1 MLLTERQKDAISE
14 VINISFSRAAKS
26 LNELTNSRVI
36 ISVPK
41 IELVEIAQLDEILK
55 NYISNEITT
64 IHQVFNGFVEGDAL
78 LIFDRESS
86 KKLTKILLNEEY
98 DFEDLDASMRE
109 VIIEIGNI
117 VLSACLSMFG
127 NLLKVQLKFSVP
139 KITLEALHEMIQ
151 TFEFEKSEIKY
162 ALVIFMEF
170 SLENTEIKGFLVL
183 IMGITSLEKFIREI
197 DKLG

>member
-1 MLLTERQKDAISE
+1 MFLTDKQKDAISE

-26 LNELTNSRVI
+26 LNELTNRRVI
-36 ISVPK
+36 ISVPR
-41 IELVEIAQLDEILK
+41 IELVEVNDLSKILE
-55 NYISNEITT
+55 NFIESEITT
-64 IHQVFNGFVEGDAL
+64 IHQIFNGFVEGDAL
-78 LIFDRESS
+78 LIFDKESS
-86 KKLTKILLNEEY
+86 KNLTKMLLNEEILF
-98 DFEDLDASMRE
+98 DDLTESMRE

-139 KITLEALHEMIQ
+139 KLTIDALTKMIE

-183 IMGITSLEKFIREI
+183 IMGVTSLEKFIAEI